1 MQVATELALT
11 GTPLSVMTARLPLP
25 IGPNP
30 SMSTLSEPY
39 QVSGGRVLTRVDGH
53 LRTPRIAI

>member
-30 SMSTLSEPY
+30 TMSALSEPY
-39 QVSGGRVLTRVDGH
+39 QVG
-53 LRTPRIAI
+53 AIDCQ

>member
-39 QVSGGRVLTRVDGH
+39 QVSGDVSSRALM
-53 LRTPRIAI
+53 AI